1 MSSLVSGYEYDI
13 FISYRQKDN
22 RYDGWVSKFVE
33 NLKGELEA
41 TFKEEVSVYFDINS
55 HDGILETH
63 DVDAS
68 LRDKLR
74 CLVFIPIISQ
84 TYCDPKSYAWQN
96 EFVTFN
102 KIAQED
108 PIGRDIRLSNGNV
121 SSRILPVKIHDL
133 DPDDNK
139 LLEDVIGG
147 TLRSIEFIYRSP
159 GVNRPLLTHEDHP
172 YDNLAKKYYRDQINK
187 VANATKEI
195 ITTIL
200 KHDRTAEKTS
210 NAVIMT
216 APRSE
221 YRKYIVSGFIIL
233 SVLIIGYFLAP
244 KRPNLSAN
252 PKKSIAVLPF
262 INKSNDPEQGY
273 FSDGL
278 TDGILNSLAHLRELK
293 IIARTSTLRFRNR
306 DPREAGKELKVQ
318 LVLGGSVQKQ
328 GDDFRIN
335 VWLVDTESGIEIWSQ
350 QYDEST
356 DNIFDVQD
364 RIANSIAEN
373 MEVTFLGKET
383 LVKTKKPTH
392 NREAYEMYLK
402 GRYFWNQGTVSGI
415 DKGIDYFLD
424 AISLDRRFAAAYAGL
439 ADCYTTLGYAS
450 IISPEEAI
458 VKARNSASKALEID
472 SALAEVH
479 ASVGFFTFYY
489 DWDWVTAEKEF
500 KTSILLNPNNGL
512 AYSWYSYYLTAM
524 EKYND
529 AKLILE
535 KARDLDPL
543 SFKIATDMGFILYY
557 SGDYDMA
564 INELEGSLELNSNY
578 GLTHLWLARTYQEKK
593 LYDNAIVE
601 YRETM
606 KILPDWP
613 VALAGIGNAY
623 GEAGNIPE
631 AQKILDTLN
640 LLRQNQ
646 FVTAYGIALVHAGM
660 GDSDSTFKWLNK
672 AYDERS
678 NWLVWLKTDPRWDV
692 IRSDER
698 YAELVRK
705 VGLPE

>member
-22 RYDGWVSKFVE
+22 KYDGWVTKFVE
-33 NLKGELEA
+33 NLKRELEA
-41 TFKEEVSVYFDINS
+41 TFKEEVSVYFDINTR
-55 HDGILETH
+55 DGILETH

-84 TYCDPKSYAWQN
+84 TYCDPRSYAWQN

-102 KIAQED
+102 RMAKED
-108 PIGRDIRLSNGNV
+108 PIGRDVRLLNGNV
-121 SSRILPVKIHDL
+121 SSRILPVRIHDL
-133 DPDDNK
+133 DRDDNN
-139 LLEDVIGG
+139 LLENEIGG

-159 GVNRPLLTHEDHP
+159 GVNRPLMSNEDHP
-172 YDNLAKKYYRDQINK
+172 YDNLNKTYYRDQINK
-187 VANATKEI
+187 VANAIKEI

-200 KHDRTAEKTS
+200 KHDQTAEKPPKE
-210 NAVIMT
+210 VILT
-216 APRSE
+216 PPVPK
-221 YRKYIVSGFIIL
+221 YRKYIVSGFVIL
-233 SVLIIGYFLAP
+233 SMLIIGYFLIP
-244 KRPNLSAN
+244 KRLSAN

-262 INKSNDPEQGY
+262 LNISNDQEQGY

-278 TDGILNSLAHLRELK
+278 TDGIINSLAHLKDLR
-293 IIARTSTLRFRNR
+293 IIARTSSLRFRNR
-306 DPREAGKELKVQ
+306 DPLEAGKELNVQ

-328 GDDFRIN
+328 DDDFRIT

-356 DNIFDVQD
+356 DNIFAVQD
-364 RIANSIAEN
+364 RIANSILEK
-373 MEVTFLGKET
+373 MEVTFLGKGRE
-383 LVKTKKPTH
+383 VKTKKPTQ
-392 NREAYEMYLK
+392 NKEAYEMYLK

-415 DKGIDYFLD
+415 DKGIDYFLE

-450 IISPEEAI
+450 IIPPEEAI
-458 VKARNSASKALEID
+458 VKARNSAARALEID

-479 ASVGFFTFYY
+479 ASAGFFTFYY
-489 DWDWVTAEKEF
+489 DWDWAAAEKEF
-500 KTSILLNPNNGL
+500 KTSIRLNPNNEL
-512 AYSWYSYYLTAM
+512 AYSWYSYFLTAM

-529 AKLILE
+529 AKSILE

-543 SFKIATDMGFILYY
+543 SFKIATDMGFIYYY

-564 INELEGSLELNSNY
+564 INELEASLELNANY
-578 GLTHLWLARTYQEKK
+578 GLTHLWLARAYQEKK
-593 LYDNAIVE
+593 LYDEAIGE
-601 YRETM
+601 YRETLN
-606 KILPDWP
+606 ILPDWP
-613 VALAGIGNAY
+613 VALAGIGNVY

-631 AQKILDTLN
+631 AQKILDSLN
-640 LLRQNQ
+640 LLKQSQ

-678 NWLVWLKTDPRWDV
+678 NWLVWLSTDPRWDSM
-692 IRSDER
+692 RDDQRFE
-698 YAELVRK
+698 ELIRK

>member
-1 MSSLVSGYEYDI
+1 M
-13 FISYRQKDN
+13 
-22 RYDGWVSKFVE
+22 
-33 NLKGELEA
+33 
-41 TFKEEVSVYFDINS
+41 
-55 HDGILETH
+55 
-63 DVDAS
+63 
-68 LRDKLR
+68 
-74 CLVFIPIISQ
+74 
-84 TYCDPKSYAWQN
+84 
-96 EFVTFN
+96 
-102 KIAQED
+102 
-108 PIGRDIRLSNGNV
+108 
-121 SSRILPVKIHDL
+121 
-133 DPDDNK
+133 
-139 LLEDVIGG
+139 IGG

-159 GVNRPLLTHEDHP
+159 GVNRPLLIHEDHP

-200 KHDRTAEKTS
+200 KDDQKAENRSKE
-210 NAVIMT
+210 VILT
-216 APRSE
+216 PPRAE

-244 KRPNLSAN
+244 KRAGLAAN

-262 INKSNDPEQGY
+262 INNSNDPEQGY

-278 TDGILNSLAHLRELK
+278 TDGILNSLAHLRDLK
-293 IIARTSTLRFRNR
+293 IIARTSSLLFRDK

-328 GDDFRIN
+328 GDDFRIT

-350 QYDEST
+350 QYDET
-356 DNIFDVQD
+356 TENIFAVQD
-364 RIANSIAEN
+364 RIANSIAEKI
-373 MEVTFLGKET
+373 EVAFLGNLT
-383 LVKTKKPTH
+383 QVKTKKPT
-392 NREAYEMYLK
+392 NNKEAYEMYLK

-415 DKGIDYFLD
+415 DKGIDYFLE
-424 AISLDRRFAAAYAGL
+424 AISLDRRYAAAYAGL

-450 IISPEEAI
+450 IIAPEEAI
-458 VKARNSASKALEID
+458 VKARNSAAKALEID

-489 DWDWVTAEKEF
+489 DWDWTAAEKEF
-500 KTSILLNPNNGL
+500 KTSIRLNPNNGL

-529 AKLILE
+529 AKSILE

-543 SFKIATDMGFILYY
+543 SFKIATDVGFILYY

-564 INELEGSLELNSNY
+564 INELQASLELNSTY
-578 GLTHLWLARTYQEKK
+578 GLTHLWLARAYQEKK
-593 LYDNAIVE
+593 LYDEAISE

-606 KILPDWP
+606 NILPDWP
-613 VALAGIGNAY
+613 VALAGIGNVY
-623 GEAGNIPE
+623 VEAGNITE
-631 AQKILDTLN
+631 AQKILDTLS
-640 LLRQNQ
+640 LLKQSQ

-678 NWLVWLKTDPRWDV
+678 NWLVWLKTDPRWES
-692 IRSDER
+692 IRTDER